1 MLFFGNKFISILT
14 KYPEGR
20 LQTPI
25 LDVNITVWG
34 EELEWK
40 REYMYKEKSD
50 PNSQPN
56 LVPTWMV
63 SHPLTRALFASHLAL
78 ILNIATFQK

>member
-1 MLFFGNKFISILT
+1 M
-14 KYPEGR
+14 
-20 LQTPI
+20 QTPI

-40 REYMYKEKSD
+40 SEHIYKEKSD

-56 LVPTWMV
+56 LVPTRMV
-63 SHPLTRALFASHLAL
+63 SHPFTRALFASHVAS
-78 ILNIATFQK
+78 ILNIATFRK